1 MPPLGDGALTMA
13 RTRSSRTARRMTGD
27 APASPSPAIDHGES
41 PLTWLAQRKGRDG
54 RPLVD
59 ATRLAAGE
67 RLRADFTRA
76 GLTPRVTSRWS
87 EVAGTGGPD
96 AFGDM
101 VLAAKQRLARA
112 LAAVGPELSGVL
124 LDICCFL
131 KGLELVERE
140 RGWPARTAKVVL
152 GIALDRLAAHYGL
165 SATAQGRVRGPLR
178 AWRADPAPQDAH
190 ARPAAAPPD
199 AEHAGKVERARA

>member
-1 MPPLGDGALTMA
+1 MA
-13 RTRSSRTARRMTGD
+13 RTSRARPA
-27 APASPSPAIDHGES
+27 APVPPAAGPAIDPAES
-41 PLTWLAQRKGRDG
+41 PLVWLARRTGRDG

-87 EVAGTGGPD
+87 EVAGTAGPD

-101 VLAAKQRLARA
+101 VLAAKQRLSRA
-112 LAAVGPELSGVL
+112 LSAVGPELSGVL
-124 LDICCFL
+124 LDVCCFL

-140 RGWPARTAKVVL
+140 RCWPARTAKVVL
-152 GIALDRLAAHYGL
+152 GLALDRLAAHYGL
-165 SATAQGRVRGPLR
+165 SSSAQGPARAALRGWR
-178 AWRADPAPQDAH
+178 APADPAPTASEE
-190 ARPAAAPPD
+190 PAPPP
-199 AEHAGKVERARA
+199 